1 MGEKIEL
8 KIVVVLREQVLL
20 LLLLSLW
27 IDIWSVVVDDGDDD
41 DAIEMATRFF
51 TENEII
57 IKKFLW
63 RNGMN

>member
-57 IKKFLW
+57 IKKFL
-63 RNGMN
+63 

>member
-51 TENEII
+51 LQ
-57 IKKFLW
+57 KMK
-63 RNGMN
+63 